1 MHYFGTDGI
10 RGPIGGDTINPLFI
24 RQFGWALGTY
34 IKRSQPEAVILIGRD
49 TRKSG
54 ILFTQALAQGLM
66 ATGANVIDLGI
77 APTPAIAFCIK
88 KLNATGGI
96 ALTASHNPAS
106 DNGLKPFDNQGLKL
120 TLEAETAIEALI
132 KQAPKDPF
140 KDQPLSLPTF
150 DAVTAYIAFTQG
162 LIKTDAF
169 TGFKLVLDT
178 AHGATYRTSPALL
191 HHAGVELIH
200 IGDQPNGININEGV
214 GSEHPEALAQAVL
227 KHKADGGLAHDG
239 DGDRLVCVD
248 STGKSLPG
256 EVLLGA
262 LGLAALKTNTLG
274 AKTLVTTVQSN
285 GGLDQAIK
293 QAGGHVIRTA
303 VGDRHVLH
311 ALLNTGSTLGGESS
325 GHYIFPQISPCGD
338 GLIAALEVLQFLKM
352 QGKSLADLHTLI
364 PLFPQKQLSLH
375 VKNKR
380 PLTELIE
387 FQSLYKEIEK
397 ALGPTGR
404 LLVRYSGTENKLRF
418 LIEGPDEA
426 VLEAHLQT
434 LVTAAKQALG

>member
-10 RGPIGGDTINPLFI
+10 RGPVGGDTINPLFI
-24 RQFGWALGTY
+24 HQFGWSLGTY
-34 IKRSQPEAVILIGRD
+34 IQQNQKSPVILIGRD
-49 TRKSG
+49 TRESG

-66 ATGANVIDLGI
+66 ASGATVIDLGI
-77 APTPAIAFCIK
+77 APTPGIAFCIK
-88 KLNATGGI
+88 KLNAAGGI

-120 TLEAETAIEALI
+120 TLEAEAAIEALI
-132 KQAPKDPF
+132 EQAPKAPF
-140 KDQPLSLPTF
+140 GKETLSLPTF
-150 DAVTAYIAFTQG
+150 DAVTAYTAFAQG
-162 LIKTDAF
+162 LIPTGVL

-178 AHGATYRTSPALL
+178 AHGATYLTSPAVLR
-191 HHAGVELIH
+191 HAGVKLIQ

-248 STGKSLPG
+248 AAGKSIPG

-262 LGLAALKTNTLG
+262 LGLAALKADTLG

-285 GGLDQAIK
+285 GGLDQAIE

-311 ALLNTGSTLGGESS
+311 ALLSTGSTLGGESS

-338 GLIAALEVLQFLKM
+338 GLIAALEVLQFLKK
-352 QGKSLADLHTLI
+352 QGKSLADLHALI
-364 PLFPQKQLSLH
+364 PLFPQKQLSLP
-375 VKNKR
+375 VKTKR

-387 FQSLYKEIEK
+387 FQSLCKETEK
-397 ALGPTGR
+397 ALGQTGR
-404 LLVRYSGTENKLRF
+404 LLIRYSGTENKLRF
-418 LIEGPDEA
+418 LIEGPDETL
-426 VLEAHLQT
+426 LEAHLQA